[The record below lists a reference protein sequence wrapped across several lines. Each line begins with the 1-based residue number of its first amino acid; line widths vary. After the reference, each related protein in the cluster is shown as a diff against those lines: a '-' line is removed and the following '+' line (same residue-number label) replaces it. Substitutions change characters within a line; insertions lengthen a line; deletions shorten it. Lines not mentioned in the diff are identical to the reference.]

1 MAAEDF
7 SISPGEMAR
16 YIDHTILRPD
26 ATTADIRK
34 LCEEAAH
41 YGFAAVCVNPIFVG
55 AAVKLLVGT
64 GVKVCTVAGFPLG
77 ACTTGMKAW
86 EAAAAANEGAHE
98 IDMVIGI
105 GMLKEKRYEAVGS
118 DISEVV
124 RAVRRVNPQGI
135 LKVIIETCLLD
146 NEEKVKAC
154 RIAEAAGANFVKT
167 STGFASGGALS
178 EDVALMR
185 RSVGR
190 SVGVKA
196 AGGIRSAVQAMDMI
210 KAGAARVGTSSG
222 VLIMKE
228 LEWE

>member
-1 MAAEDF
+1 MTVEDF
-7 SISPGEMAR
+7 PIGPGEMAR

-55 AAVKLLVGT
+55 AAVKLLTGT

-77 ACTTGMKAW
+77 AGTTGIKAR
-86 EAAAAANEGAHE
+86 EAAAAADEGAFE

-105 GMLKEKRYEAVGS
+105 GMLKERQYEAVDS

-124 RAVRRVNPQGI
+124 RAVRGVNPQGI
-135 LKVIIETCLLD
+135 VKVIIETCLLEND
-146 NEEKVKAC
+146 EKVKAC

-167 STGFASGGALS
+167 STGFASGGALP

-185 RSVGR
+185 RSVSP

-210 KAGAARVGTSSG
+210 KAGAARIGTSSG
-222 VLIMKE
+222 VLIMKQM
-228 LEWE
+228 EWQ

>member
-7 SISPGEMAR
+7 SISPGDMAK

-41 YGFAAVCVNPIFVG
+41 YGFAAICVNPIFVG

-77 ACTTGMKAW
+77 ASTTGMKAR

-105 GMLKEKRYEAVGS
+105 GRLKEKRYEAVGS

-124 RAVRRVNPQGI
+124 RAVRGINPQGI
-135 LKVIIETCLLD
+135 VKVIIETCLLD
-146 NEEKVKAC
+146 NDEKVMAC

-167 STGFASGGALS
+167 STGFASGGALP

-185 RSVGR
+185 RSV
-190 SVGVKA
+190 SPAVGIKA
-196 AGGIRSAVQAMDMI
+196 AGGIRSAEQAVDII

-228 LEWE
+228 MEWQ

>member
-7 SISPGEMAR
+7 SISPGDMAK

-41 YGFAAVCVNPIFVG
+41 YGFVAVCVNPIFVG

-77 ACTTGMKAW
+77 ASTTGMKAR

-105 GMLKEKRYEAVGS
+105 GRLKEKRYEAVGS

-124 RAVRRVNPQGI
+124 RAVRGINPQGI
-135 LKVIIETCLLD
+135 VKVIIETCLLD
-146 NEEKVKAC
+146 NDEKVMAC

-167 STGFASGGALS
+167 STGFASGGALP

-185 RSVGR
+185 RSV
-190 SVGVKA
+190 SPAVGIKA
-196 AGGIRSAVQAMDMI
+196 AGGIRSAEQAVDII

-228 LEWE
+228 MEWQ

>member
-7 SISPGEMAR
+7 SISPGDMAK

-77 ACTTGMKAW
+77 ASTTGMKAR

-105 GMLKEKRYEAVGS
+105 GRLKEKRYEAVGS

-124 RAVRRVNPQGI
+124 RAVRGINPQGI
-135 LKVIIETCLLD
+135 VKVIIETCLLD
-146 NEEKVKAC
+146 NDEKVMAC

-167 STGFASGGALS
+167 STGFASGGALP

-185 RSVGR
+185 RSV
-190 SVGVKA
+190 SPAVGIKA
-196 AGGIRSAVQAMDMI
+196 AGGIRSAEQAVDII

-228 LEWE
+228 MEWQ